1 MVHVPL
7 RPAPIPRPRSLGYS
21 DFLKKKLCSNQ
32 PVRRAGHRASL
43 GSADADTWFT
53 PGSLFT
59 SAIYQLPGDL
69 TFPGLSLS
77 WPTGHP
83 SDMLSAVSDGVMPC
97 SQVLL
102 EVKLIKSRVVN
113 SRPSQHT
120 PAAPLQASDV
130 SRSEAKPSVPAAT
143 LPSGQPCPR
152 QSAGRDRPASCST
165 GPSPAGF
172 WGSWGQWSHARN
184 WDLGP
189 APPGNQAHLSGVGLG
204 GRRTRMQMLSR
215 SLWLERL
222 LCASVTQ
229 VCCPHGSRFGSPYR
243 FLTNENLFAH
253 KITSG
258 RVRRGLNHILGKR
271 SESSSVE
278 MRR

>member
-120 PAAPLQASDV
+120 PAAPLQLPTSA
-130 SRSEAKPSVPAAT
+130 EA
-143 LPSGQPCPR
+143 R
-152 QSAGRDRPASCST
+152 
-165 GPSPAGF
+165 PSPLCQLPPCHRA
-172 WGSWGQWSHARN
+172 SLARASLRDETGQHLAARAPPLLASGAPGDSGAMLEIGI
-184 WDLGP
+184 WDLLP
-189 APPGNQAHLSGVGLG
+189 LA
-204 GRRTRMQMLSR
+204 TK
-215 SLWLERL
+215 
-222 LCASVTQ
+222 
-229 VCCPHGSRFGSPYR
+229 
-243 FLTNENLFAH
+243 LT
-253 KITSG
+253 
-258 RVRRGLNHILGKR
+258 
-271 SESSSVE
+271 
-278 MRR
+278 